1 LALIEKLQIK
11 IKKLLIS
18 TLNLMFAQNVG
29 ILKYLESKPFATF
42 KQPFA
47 TCGEWRM
54 GWATLI

>member
-1 LALIEKLQIK
+1 LVLIEKLQIK

-42 KQPFA
+42 TAPR
-47 TCGEWRM
+47 GEWRM
-54 GWATLI
+54 GWATLV